1 MDTVEQVVRAVLML
15 AGLAIVLGL
24 MAAAMMIMFRIAT
37 GIDDQIQ
44 E

>member
-15 AGLAIVLGL
+15 AGLAVVLGL

>member
-1 MDTVEQVVRAVLML
+1 MDTVEQIIRALLMVVSLGA
-15 AGLAIVLGL
+15 VLGL
-24 MAAAMMIMFRIAT
+24 MAFALMVVFKIAT